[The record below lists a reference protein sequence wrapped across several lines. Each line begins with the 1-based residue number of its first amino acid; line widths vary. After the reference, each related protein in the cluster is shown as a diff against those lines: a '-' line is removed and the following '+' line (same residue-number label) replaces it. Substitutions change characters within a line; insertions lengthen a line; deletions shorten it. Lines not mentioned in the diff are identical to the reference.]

1 MSTQRGNVNRTRP
14 PKHRNVT
21 AFKNNLHDTSK
32 KIKVL
37 NTMEFNNVC
46 LKCKAILEWKVKY
59 KKFKPIKAA
68 KTCVKCNQKT
78 IKEAYH
84 TMCEKCAAEDKVC
97 PKCGKDKEDT
107 NTETDNPSV
116 SDQFNELVLEKS
128 KASKQES
135 SDESY
140 DRESSSEYDHDSES
154 LISSSDCD
162 TMAANKR
169 PK

>member
-1 MSTQRGNVNRTRP
+1 MSSQRGNVSRTRP

-21 AFKNNLHDTSK
+21 VFKNNLYDTSK

-37 NTMEFNNVC
+37 NSLQFDNVC
-46 LKCKAILEWKVKY
+46 VKCRAILEWKVKY
-59 KKFKPIKAA
+59 KKYKTIKAA
-68 KTCVKCNQKT
+68 KTCCKCNEKT

-84 TMCEKCAAEDKVC
+84 IMCEKCASVEKVC
-97 PKCGKDKEDT
+97 PKCGNNKKNSEINDQ
-107 NTETDNPSV
+107 SV
-116 SDQFNELVLEKS
+116 SNQFNELVLEKS

-140 DRESSSEYDHDSES
+140 DRETSSDCDNDSES
-154 LISSSDCD
+154 LISSDCD
-162 TMAANKR
+162 AFTTCNRK